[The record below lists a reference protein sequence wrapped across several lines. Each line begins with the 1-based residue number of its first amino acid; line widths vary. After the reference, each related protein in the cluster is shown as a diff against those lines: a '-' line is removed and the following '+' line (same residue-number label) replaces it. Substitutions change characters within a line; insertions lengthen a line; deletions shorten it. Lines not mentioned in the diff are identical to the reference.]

1 MSVTVG
7 LLDFYILEA
16 SEYVDQLD
24 ALVGAAVHTPPE
36 STPFITAAR
45 ALRGSSTM
53 AKLLRM
59 AELAGSIERVGRGLR
74 DGSVRW
80 TTESRAAT
88 VAAVDDIR
96 ILLRAVRTWSAAEEQ
111 RAAARIAELRAFVPE
126 GAVAPNTPISGA
138 VSPTFFAS
146 EVEGVASALDVFVA
160 TPTDRRALDEGVGR
174 VRALRGISAL
184 KDLPP
189 LADVADAI
197 EQAARAQTADTRALT
212 AAQRELYDSSAQV
225 LRRAARELRTIGR
238 PDASAPEVR
247 RFANAVAALQKHAR
261 EEEHV
266 VPVSNLFFGDAG
278 PHIVTRAD
286 RPPTTLQTRFR
297 SEVTSLAEH
306 LRRLVADASAAT
318 SAVGRE
324 RAAHELGAGLR
335 VMRWTIESFGNPEA
349 ARFFGS
355 AAAERNLLDPVVLS
369 SIDAAAALVA
379 SPNVSLADL
388 GPKLAE
394 LGRVN
399 TVDRAIGA
407 GLGPI
412 DQPRRTPAASPS
424 VPQADARP
432 AANPTPGA
440 GFGLTPG
447 LTPSTTRPI
456 RPTPVRGD
464 AHVARRTPLTPTGPE
479 LRQFLQ
485 SGIAGFTELDESP
498 LASPAPL
505 DDATVVSI
513 DDLVYRG
520 RAALMRAIEVRD
532 LMRLSG
538 GNNDEALAELFDLLD
553 LAAAD

>member
-24 ALVGAAVHTPPE
+24 TLVGAAVHAPPE

-59 AELAGSIERVGRGLR
+59 AELAGSVERVGRGLR

-80 TTESRAAT
+80 TTETRAAV
-88 VAAVDDIR
+88 VAAIDDIR
-96 ILLRAVRTWSAAEEQ
+96 ILLRSVRSWGAAEEQ
-111 RAAARIAELRAFVPE
+111 RAAARIAELRTFVPE
-126 GAVAPNTPISGA
+126 GTVAPNTPISGA

-146 EVEGVASALDVFVA
+146 EVEGVAAALDAFVA
-160 TPTDRRALDEGVGR
+160 APMERRALDEAVGR

-197 EQAARAQTADTRALT
+197 EQASRAYSADTRTLT
-212 AAQRELYDSSAQV
+212 ATQRELYDSSAHV
-225 LRRAARELRTIGR
+225 LRRAARELRTNGR

-247 RFANAVAALQKHAR
+247 RFANAASALQQQAR
-261 EEEHV
+261 DEEHV
-266 VPVSNLFFGDAG
+266 VPVSKLFFGDAG
-278 PHIVTRAD
+278 PHVVSRAD
-286 RPPTTLQTRFR
+286 RPPTTLDRRFR
-297 SEVTSLAEH
+297 TEVASLAEH
-306 LRRLVADASAAT
+306 LRRLVADASGAT

-324 RAAHELGAGLR
+324 RVSHELGAALR
-335 VMRWTIESFGNPEA
+335 VIRWTIESFGYTDL
-349 ARFFGS
+349 ARFFGA
-355 AAAERNLLDPVVLS
+355 AAAERNLLEPVVLS
-369 SIDAAAALVA
+369 SIDAAASLVA
-379 SPNVSLADL
+379 SPNVALADL

-407 GLGPI
+407 GLGPL
-412 DQPRRTPAASPS
+412 DPRRTPAS
-424 VPQADARP
+424 
-432 AANPTPGA
+432 PGA
-440 GFGLTPG
+440 IAPGEPRAGHHPSAAPPSGLAGNLTP
-447 LTPSTTRPI
+447 TASRSV
-456 RPTPVRGD
+456 RPTPIRGD
-464 AHVARRTPLTPTGPE
+464 AAVGRRTPLTPTGPE

-485 SGIAGFTELDESP
+485 SGIAGFNELDESP
-498 LASPAPL
+498 LAPPAPL

-513 DDLVYRG
+513 DELVYRG
-520 RAALMRAIEVRD
+520 RAALARAIEVRD

-538 GNNDEALAELFDLLD
+538 GNTDDALAELFDLLD
-553 LAAAD
+553 LAAAE

>member
-24 ALVGAAVHTPPE
+24 ALVGAAVHAAPE

-80 TTESRAAT
+80 TTESRAAI

-96 ILLRAVRTWSAAEEQ
+96 ILLRTVRSWSAAEEQ
-111 RAAARIAELRAFVPE
+111 RAANRITELRTFLTE

-146 EVEGVASALDVFVA
+146 EVEGVASALDAFIA
-160 TPTDRRALDEGVGR
+160 APTDRRALDEAVGR

-197 EQAARAQTADTRALT
+197 ELAARAHARETRGLT
-212 AAQRELYDSSAQV
+212 RVQRELYDSSAHV
-225 LRRAARELRTIGR
+225 LRRAARELRTVGR

-247 RFANAVAALQKHAR
+247 RFADAITALQKQAR

-266 VPVSNLFFGDAG
+266 VPVAQLFFSDAG
-278 PHIVTRAD
+278 PHVVSRAD
-286 RPPTTLQTRFR
+286 RPPATLETRFR
-297 SEVTSLAEH
+297 TEVTSLAEH

-324 RAAHELGAGLR
+324 RAAHELAAALR
-335 VMRWTIESFGNPEA
+335 VIRWTIESFGNSDA
-349 ARFFGS
+349 ARFFGA

-369 SIDAAAALVA
+369 SIDAAASLVA
-379 SPNVSLADL
+379 SPSVSLRDL
-388 GPKLAE
+388 GPKLSNLA
-394 LGRVN
+394 RVN

-407 GLGPI
+407 GFGPLE
-412 DQPRRTPAASPS
+412 RARGTPATAMAIPT
-424 VPQADARP
+424 ADP
-432 AANPTPGA
+432 
-440 GFGLTPG
+440 
-447 LTPSTTRPI
+447 
-456 RPTPVRGD
+456 RPTPSPASVGAPSLTTSASRPARPTPARGD
-464 AHVARRTPLTPTGPE
+464 APVGRRTPLTPTGPE

-485 SGIAGFTELDESP
+485 SGIAGFTDLDQSP
-498 LASPAPL
+498 LAPPAPL

-513 DDLVYRG
+513 DDLLYRG
-520 RAALMRAIEVRD
+520 RAALARAIEVRD

-538 GNNDEALAELFDLLD
+538 GNTDEALAELFDLLD
-553 LAAAD
+553 LAAVE